1 MKIMGRN
8 NLEDTLVKFT
18 VSVLT
23 LTEEFPNSKIGLE
36 LKGQL
41 IRSSSSVSLNYGEA
55 QGAESRKDFIH
66 KIKVVIKELRE
77 TNLKIVHGIKLAK
90 SNAIIELLLQEAD
103 ELISIM
109 VASIRTAN
117 HNDEFISRKK
127 RTTK

>member
-1 MKIMGRN
+1 MGRN
-8 NLEDTLVKFT
+8 NLEDRLVKFT

-109 VASIRTAN
+109 VTSIRTAN

>member
-1 MKIMGRN
+1 MGRN
-8 NLEDTLVKFT
+8 NLEDRLVKFT

-36 LKGQL
+36 LKGQP

-66 KIKVVIKELRE
+66 KIKVVLKELRE
-77 TNLKIVHGIKLAK
+77 TNVNLKIVHGIKLAK

-109 VASIRTAN
+109 VTSIRTAN
-117 HNDEFISRKK
+117 HNDELISRKK

>member
-1 MKIMGRN
+1 MGRN
-8 NLEDTLVKFT
+8 NLEDRLVKFT

>member
-1 MKIMGRN
+1 MGRN
-8 NLEDTLVKFT
+8 NLEDRLVKFT

-109 VASIRTAN
+109 VTSIRTAN
-117 HNDEFISRKK
+117 HNDELISRKK

>member
-1 MKIMGRN
+1 M
-8 NLEDTLVKFT
+8 VKFT

-90 SNAIIELLLQEAD
+90 SIAKIELLLQEAD

-117 HNDEFISRKK
+117 HNDELISRKK
-127 RTTK
+127 RTS

>member
-1 MKIMGRN
+1 MGRN
-8 NLEDTLVKFT
+8 NLEDRLVKFT

-117 HNDEFISRKK
+117 HNDELISRKK
-127 RTTK
+127 RTS

>member
-1 MKIMGRN
+1 
-8 NLEDTLVKFT
+8 LVKFT

-36 LKGQL
+36 LKGQP

-109 VASIRTAN
+109 VTSIRTAN
-117 HNDEFISRKK
+117 HNDELISRKK

>member
-1 MKIMGRN
+1 M
-8 NLEDTLVKFT
+8 VKFT

-109 VASIRTAN
+109 VTSIRTAN

>member
-1 MKIMGRN
+1 MGRN
-8 NLEDTLVKFT
+8 NLEDRLVKFT

-109 VASIRTAN
+109 VTSIRTAN
-117 HNDEFISRKK
+117 HNDELISRKK
-127 RTTK
+127 RTS